1 MQCFF
6 FHCLSLRFSVHNRLL
21 LLVCGVQG
29 RIYLIFVLF
38 GVLWTFDWQF
48 VSFINFGK
56 FSLQVF
62 FLPLSLLLLFLFFQ
76 LCAWEN
82 FCHCTGGYPKL
93 LKAQS
98 IFFSLFLYFHV
109 VNDYRSIS
117 DCMVL
122 STNLFT
128 YFLLIPFQEFLVTDI
143 VLYFYRIS
151 T

>member
-6 FHCLSLRFSVHNRLL
+6 FHCLSLRFSVHNWLL

-29 RIYLIFVLF
+29 HIYLIFVLF
-38 GVLWTFDWQF
+38 GVLWTFDWSF

-76 LCAWEN
+76 LCAWET

-93 LKAQS
+93 LKAQN
-98 IFFSLFLYFHV
+98 IFFSLFLCFHV
-109 VNDYRSIS
+109 VNDYWSIS

-151 T
+151 I

>member
-1 MQCFF
+1 MF
-6 FHCLSLRFSVHNRLL
+6 LFS
-21 LLVCGVQG
+21 LLVFK
-29 RIYLIFVLF
+29 IFSSQLAF
-38 GVLWTFDWQF
+38 ITSLWDARPYVSYICFVWGSMNFDWPF

-76 LCAWEN
+76 LCAQET

-93 LKAQS
+93 LKAQN
-98 IFFSLFLYFHV
+98 IFFSLFLCFHV
-109 VNDYRSIS
+109 VNDYRSSS

-128 YFLLIPFQEFLVTDI
+128 YLLLIPLKEFLVTDI